1 MSSKSSTSST
11 ADGVREAIAS
21 ASTAPEMQRQQ
32 FARAVDMAAAGFR
45 AFGELQKVNLQMG
58 ERAAL
63 LLSQAADNARKAGSP
78 IELAQIQSQ
87 LVVYEW
93 QELTRYSQE
102 LMMAFTRVAAQP
114 ASASLGE
121 QGASTAAATKA
132 AGNGLAGAMGAA
144 APMVQ
149 AWQQVFSGM
158 VADAAQAK
166 H

>member
-1 MSSKSSTSST
+1 MSSKSSSTTST

-21 ASTAPEMQRQQ
+21 ASTAPEMSRQQ

-45 AFGELQKVNLQMG
+45 AIGELQKVNLQMG

-78 IELAQIQSQ
+78 MELAQIQSQ

-93 QELTRYSQE
+93 QEVTRYSQE
-102 LMMAFTRVAAQP
+102 LMVAFTRLASQP
-114 ASASLGE
+114 ATASLGE
-121 QGASTAAATKA
+121 HGASASSSKA
-132 AGNGLAGAMGAA
+132 ANGLADAMGAA

-158 VADAAQAK
+158 VPDAAQAK

>member
-1 MSSKSSTSST
+1 MTSKSSTTST

-87 LVVYEW
+87 LVMYEW

-102 LMMAFTRVAAQP
+102 LMMAFTRVASQP
-114 ASASLGE
+114 AAASLGE
-121 QGASTAAATKA
+121 QSASTSAAKTV
-132 AGNGLAGAMGAA
+132 GNGLADAMGAA

-158 VADAAQAK
+158 ADAAQAR